1 MKIKEAERQARVQ
14 CVVDNFNTLGER
26 EDWSTL
32 MKGQKLAMLELEC
45 GMSRP
50 VIQAVLKEQ
59 GLEL

>member
-1 MKIKEAERQARVQ
+1 MKIKEAERTARVK
-14 CVVDNFNTLGER
+14 CIVDNHNTLSNR
-26 EDWSTL
+26 EDWPTL
-32 MKGQKLAMLELEC
+32 TKGQKLAMLELEC